1 MDIYIFFPGNHSLM
15 QEWHIAEVRKIND
28 VYRRSEHT
36 NLCQKPKKYLHMFTL
51 HCCILLKKWGPQDST
66 HCTFLSEHR
75 VFYLFIF

>member
-1 MDIYIFFPGNHSLM
+1 M

-51 HCCILLKKWGPQDST
+51 HCCILLKK
-66 HCTFLSEHR
+66 
-75 VFYLFIF
+75 